1 MLYLR
6 TYVCSAYVYILLTMN
21 IIKKAIGGGSPT
33 AFGKYIRYCEY
44 LMYKFYH
51 KINKLMYSLV
61 KVLHY

>member
-21 IIKKAIGGGSPT
+21 IIKKAIDATNIYS
-33 AFGKYIRYCEY
+33 FNKYIRYCEY

-51 KINKLMYSLV
+51 KLMNQCTIW
-61 KVLHY
+61 